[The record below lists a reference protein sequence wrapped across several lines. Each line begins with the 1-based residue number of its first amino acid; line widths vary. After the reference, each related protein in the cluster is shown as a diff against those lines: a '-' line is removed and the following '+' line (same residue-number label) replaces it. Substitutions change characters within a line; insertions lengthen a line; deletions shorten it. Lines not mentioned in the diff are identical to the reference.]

1 MIKRIFSDMDGTLLD
16 NTGAVSEENVSLIK
30 SAGIPMTL
38 VSARAPMEMMAA
50 IKKLDLT
57 GAQVSFNGGLIY
69 LVEGGRILPIHSQP
83 IAKEMFILFLARFMR
98 NFQRSVCH
106 TMICIN
112 GIVMRLTKEFS
123 LSRSLRNKSRHEQC
137 CSAIS

>member
-50 IKKLDLT
+50 IKKLD
-57 GAQVSFNGGLIY
+57 
-69 LVEGGRILPIHSQP
+69 
-83 IAKEMFILFLARFMR
+83 
-98 NFQRSVCH
+98 
-106 TMICIN
+106 
-112 GIVMRLTKEFS
+112 
-123 LSRSLRNKSRHEQC
+123 
-137 CSAIS
+137 